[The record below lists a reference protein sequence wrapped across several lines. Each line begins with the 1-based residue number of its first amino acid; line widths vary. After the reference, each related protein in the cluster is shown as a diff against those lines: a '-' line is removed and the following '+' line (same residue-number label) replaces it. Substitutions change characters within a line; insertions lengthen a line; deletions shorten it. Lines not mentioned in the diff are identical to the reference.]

1 MKPKQ
6 NPVADSL
13 PLSLDLVKRRIY
25 IVRGQEVVLASD
37 LAELYQVPTKTLNLA
52 VKRNSE
58 RFPADFVF
66 QLTKEEHSN
75 LILQFATSSLR
86 FQSETSKIGRGGRRY
101 LPYAFTEHGVAM
113 LSSVLKSKRA
123 IQMNIF
129 IIRAFIELRKMLV
142 SHEQISRRLQKVEG
156 KINLYG
162 QVLTGVVA
170 DIKRIKNP
178 PLTKAIGFE
187 YRPKSKQ

>member
-25 IVRGQEVVLASD
+25 VIRGREIMLDSD
-37 LAELYQVPTKTLNLA
+37 LAELYQVHTKRLNES
-52 VKRNSE
+52 VRRNKN
-58 RFPADFVF
+58 RFPQDFM
-66 QLTKEEHSN
+66 
-75 LILQFATSSLR
+75 FALDKNEVENLR
-86 FQSETSKIGRGGRRY
+86 FQFETSNNNPLGSQIASLNMRSQIATASKRNTRFR
-101 LPYAFTEHGVAM
+101 PYAFTEHGVAM
-113 LSSVLKSKRA
+113 LSSILKSKRA

-129 IIRAFIELRKMLV
+129 IIRAFIELRKMLA

-162 QVLTGVVA
+162 QVLTG
-170 DIKRIKNP
+170 
-178 PLTKAIGFE
+178 AIGFE